1 MAASSGSS
9 HQGDRQFIFY
19 IAILVVLGLV
29 ILTSASGPLGYYSSP
44 AHDNYFFVKRQ
55 LLFGLLPGSILFLLA
70 ARIPHAWWKKLAWA
84 VYGVSIALLVLVF
97 IPHVGLTINGS
108 HSWLSLFGLTF
119 QPAEL
124 SKLSMV
130 VVLAALLGSGRKR
143 DWRDWQ
149 THLVP
154 ILMVAGLP
162 LLLILLQ
169 GDLGS
174 ATIVGVITFAMLY
187 VARVPRHYLGVIA
200 LVTAIA
206 GALLIVVAPHRVNR
220 ILMFINP
227 NLVTEERYRYQIDQ
241 ASLAVGSG
249 GVWGLGFGHSRQKF
263 QYLPEVNADSIFAIY
278 AEENG
283 LIGGVVFL
291 VLLLL
296 IGWRGLKIAA
306 AAPDELGKLLVTG
319 VIVWFMWQSF
329 LNIGGIVRAVPLT
342 GVPLPLVSHGGSA
355 YMMMLGAFGIVV
367 AVSRNAREGRHG
379 D

>member
-1 MAASSGSS
+1 
-9 HQGDRQFIFY
+9 
-19 IAILVVLGLV
+19 
-29 ILTSASGPLGYYSSP
+29 
-44 AHDNYFFVKRQ
+44 
-55 LLFGLLPGSILFLLA
+55 
-70 ARIPHAWWKKLAWA
+70 
-84 VYGVSIALLVLVF
+84 
-97 IPHVGLTINGS
+97 
-108 HSWLSLFGLTF
+108 
-119 QPAEL
+119 
-124 SKLSMV
+124 
-130 VVLAALLGSGRKR
+130 
-143 DWRDWQ
+143 
-149 THLVP
+149 
-154 ILMVAGLP
+154 
-162 LLLILLQ
+162 
-169 GDLGS
+169 
-174 ATIVGVITFAMLY
+174 MLY
-187 VARVPRHYLGVIA
+187 VARVPRQYLGVIA

-206 GALLIVVAPHRVNR
+206 GILLIVVAPHRVNR
-220 ILMFINP
+220 ILMFISP
-227 NLVTEERYRYQIDQ
+227 KLVTEERYRYQIDQ
-241 ASLAVGSG
+241 ASLAIGSG

-355 YMMMLGAFGIVV
+355 YMMMLGALGIVV
-367 AVSRNAREGRHG
+367 GVSRSLPSGRHT

>member
-1 MAASSGSS
+1 MAASADSS
-9 HQGDRQFIFY
+9 TQGDRQFIFY
-19 IAILVVLGLV
+19 IGILVVLGLV
-29 ILTSASGPLGYYSSP
+29 VLTSASGPLGYYSSP

-70 ARIPHAWWKKLAWA
+70 ARFPYAWWKKLAWA
-84 VYGVSIALLVLVF
+84 VYGVSVALLILVF
-97 IPHVGLTINGS
+97 IPNVGLTINGS
-108 HSWLSLFGLTF
+108 HSWLSLFGMTF

-124 SKLSMV
+124 AKLAIV
-130 VVLAALLGSGRKR
+130 VVLAALLGGGRKR

-149 THLVP
+149 THLIP

-187 VARVPRHYLGVIA
+187 VARVPRQYLGVIA

-206 GALLIVVAPHRVNR
+206 GILLIVVAPHRVNR
-220 ILMFINP
+220 ILMFISP
-227 NLVTEERYRYQIDQ
+227 KLVTEERYRYQIDQ
-241 ASLAVGSG
+241 ASLAIGSG

-283 LIGGVVFL
+283 LVGGLVFL
-291 VLLLL
+291 ILLLL

-355 YMMMLGAFGIVV
+355 YMMMLGALGIVV
-367 AVSRNAREGRHG
+367 GVSRNLPPGRHT

>member
-1 MAASSGSS
+1 MGKNMSTEAHHS
-9 HQGDRQFIFY
+9 DRQFVLY
-19 IAILVVLGLV
+19 IGILIVLGLA
-29 ILTSASGPLGYYSSP
+29 ILTSASGPLGYYSSV
-44 AHDNYFFVKRQ
+44 AHDSYFFVKRQ
-55 LLFGLLPGSILFLLA
+55 LLFGLLPGSILFLLS
-70 ARIPHAWWKKLAWA
+70 ARVPYAWWKKLAWVLYGCA
-84 VYGVSIALLVLVF
+84 VTLLIIVF
-97 IPHVGLTINGS
+97 IPQVGLTINGS
-108 HSWLSLFGLTF
+108 HSWLSVFGFTF

-124 SKLSMV
+124 AKVALV
-130 VVLAALLGSGRKR
+130 VVLAALLGGRKR
-143 DWRDWQ
+143 DWDDWQ

-174 ATIVGVITFAMLY
+174 ATILGVITLVMLY
-187 VARVPRHYLGVIA
+187 VAHVPRYHLGIIC
-200 LVTAIA
+200 LVAAAA
-206 GALLIVVAPHRVNR
+206 GTLLIIVAPHRLNR
-220 ILMFINP
+220 VLLFINP
-227 NLVTEERYRYQIDQ
+227 NLVTEEKYRYQIDQ

-263 QYLPEVNADSIFAIY
+263 QYLPEVNADSIFAIF

-283 LIGGVVFL
+283 FVGCVVFL
-291 VLLLL
+291 FLLML

-306 AAPDELGKLLVTG
+306 SAPDDMGKLLATG
-319 VIVWFMWQSF
+319 VMVWFMWQSF

-355 YMMMLGAFGIVV
+355 YMMMLGALGIVV
-367 AVSRNAREGRHG
+367 GVSKTMKVR